1 MKRMM
6 LPSSRTFEQKTNFDG
21 FPKPGEFIEMTGT
34 HTLEASDRAIFNV
47 LYKIAHESGR
57 LLDPMAEWQVAYSV
71 LREAFSA
78 HESNER
84 LRASLL
90 RLKDVKVNIHY
101 VEDGE
106 PRVIHTELFDF
117 LDIPKKKTNKRQML
131 RFGFARKVVPVLE
144 QSGKWGRI
152 RLEIVCAM
160 TSKYAI
166 ALHELV
172 QLRANLDRCV
182 KSFSIERFRD
192 LLGVPPGK
200 YERVDNL
207 MRKVIEPAVIQVN
220 GLSDMGVAIEARRRH
235 SRAPVHEF
243 ALTWWCKQGEEYR
256 AAVQERN
263 RPKVGRMARLKG
275 LVEQVETGQAALV
288 NAEVPQKLGKQERA
302 KLAAE

>member
-1 MKRMM
+1 MT

-21 FPKPGEFIEMTGT
+21 FPKPGEIIEMTGT
-34 HTLEASDRAIFNV
+34 HTLEASDRAIFNIM
-47 LYKIAHESGR
+47 YKIAHESGR
-57 LLDPMAEWQVAYSV
+57 LLDLTAEWQVAYSA
-71 LREAFSA
+71 LRSAFSA

-84 LRASLL
+84 LRESLL
-90 RLKDVKVNIHY
+90 RLKAVKVNIHY

-106 PRVIHTELFDF
+106 PRVTLTELFDF
-117 LDIPKKKTNKRQML
+117 LDIPKKKTNKRQIL
-131 RFGFARKVVPVLE
+131 RFGFARKVVPILE

-172 QLRANLDRCV
+172 QLRANMDRCV
-182 KSFSIERFRD
+182 ELFLIERFRD

-207 MRKVIEPAVIQVN
+207 MRKVIEPAVLQVN

-235 SRAPVHEF
+235 ARAPVHEF
-243 ALTWWCKQGEEYR
+243 ALTWWRKQGEEFR

-263 RPKVGRMARLKG
+263 RHKKGRMARLKG
-275 LVEQVETGQAALV
+275 QVEQLAVDRVKLV
-288 NAEVPQKLGKQERA
+288 NAEVADKLE
-302 KLAAE
+302 

>member
-1 MKRMM
+1 MT

-21 FPKPGEFIEMTGT
+21 FPKPGEIIEMTGT
-34 HTLEASDRAIFNV
+34 HTLEASDRAIFNIM
-47 LYKIAHESGR
+47 YKIAHESGR
-57 LLDPMAEWQVAYSV
+57 LLDLTAEWQVAYSA
-71 LREAFSA
+71 LRSAFSA

-84 LRASLL
+84 LRESLL
-90 RLKDVKVNIHY
+90 RLKAVKVNIHY

-106 PRVIHTELFDF
+106 PRVTLTELFDF
-117 LDIPKKKTNKRQML
+117 LDIPKKKTNKRQIL
-131 RFGFARKVVPVLE
+131 RFGFARKVVPILE

-172 QLRANLDRCV
+172 QLRANMDRCV
-182 KSFSIERFRD
+182 ELFLIERFRD

-207 MRKVIEPAVIQVN
+207 MRKVIEPAVLQVN

-235 SRAPVHEF
+235 ARAPVHEF
-243 ALTWWCKQGEEYR
+243 ALTWWRKQGEEFR

-263 RPKVGRMARLKG
+263 RHKKGRMARLKG
-275 LVEQVETGQAALV
+275 QVEQLAVDRVMLV
-288 NAEVPQKLGKQERA
+288 NAEVADKLE
-302 KLAAE
+302 